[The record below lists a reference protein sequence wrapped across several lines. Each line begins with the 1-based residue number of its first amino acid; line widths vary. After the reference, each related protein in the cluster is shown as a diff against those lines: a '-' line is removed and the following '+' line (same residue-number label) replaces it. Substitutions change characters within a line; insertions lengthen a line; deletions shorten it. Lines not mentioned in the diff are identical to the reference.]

1 MHSIMQQGF
10 LHDIPMTH
18 SSFAQIEL
26 EGSWIHME
34 VSLQNQLHNVLH
46 LQHKVSE
53 KCQIT
58 NFLDISQLSTINQFV
73 YYPTNQSIS
82 YPGNKSK
89 RTKSI
94 NWSAHVSKR
103 MWSNFQTLSL
113 TPKKLIHIC
122 LLPPPNDKA
131 SIDGAKELH
140 VKELLKV
147 PNCDCLRRQFIS

>member
-53 KCQIT
+53 KVRSPIFWT
-58 NFLDISQLSTINQFV
+58 F
-73 YYPTNQSIS
+73 PS
-82 YPGNKSK
+82 YPQSTNLYI
-89 RTKSI
+89 TLPI
-94 NWSAHVSKR
+94 NPYHT
-103 MWSNFQTLSL
+103 QL
-113 TPKKLIHIC
+113 TW
-122 LLPPPNDKA
+122 
-131 SIDGAKELH
+131 
-140 VKELLKV
+140 
-147 PNCDCLRRQFIS
+147 

>member
-82 YPGNKSK
+82 YPAHLV
-89 RTKSI
+89 TKANLPSRSI
-94 NWSAHVSKR
+94 GQLMSPRECDQTFRHFHWHLKNWFIYAFYHHPMTR
-103 MWSNFQTLSL
+103 HQLM
-113 TPKKLIHIC
+113 
-122 LLPPPNDKA
+122 
-131 SIDGAKELH
+131 EL
-140 VKELLKV
+140 K
-147 PNCDCLRRQFIS
+147 NCMLRSF